1 MQCYNKYTEELI
13 LKCKDDIK
21 GTNLEN
27 CSCGKGKNTPLPNYI
42 KNVEFIESDYKL
54 IFTYTNN
61 TKYEIDLP
69 IENLVKNASYQNNI
83 LTITFTNDT
92 VVNIPLTDL
101 IDIYTVENTNTIN
114 LELINNKIKAN
125 LNESLLNKINVI
137 ITNGSGNNYLAN
149 DGTYKPIDLSNYAPN
164 TIIGE
169 LANLNTTNKSNLVN
183 AINEILNNS
192 SGSGIEIITTNSNIK
207 DLSNG
212 GYIINSNKKMFLT
225 NTYNDY
231 SNCYITSNGSYLLF
245 KSSNVYLVI
254 TFHNTI
260 YKDEQVTRVTTINA
274 PSISCGVLGNGYLS
288 KITCVENNSNKVTTI
303 SSSSTDEQY
312 PSAKAV
318 YDYVNSV
325 LGN

>member
-21 GTNLEN
+21 NTNLEN

-42 KNVEFIESDYKL
+42 KNVEFIENDYKL
-54 IFTYTNN
+54 IFTYTND
-61 TKYEIDLP
+61 TIYEIDLP

-83 LTITFTNDT
+83 LTITFTNDS
-92 VVNIPLTDL
+92 VVDIPLTDL

-137 ITNGSGNNYLAN
+137 TTNGSGNNYLAN
-149 DGTYKPIDLSNYAPN
+149 DGTYKPIDLSNYAN
-164 TIIGE
+164 KTIIGE

-192 SGSGIEIITTNSNIK
+192 SGSGIEKISTNSNIK

-212 GYIINSNKKMFLT
+212 GYIIDSNKQMFLT
-225 NTYNDY
+225 STYNNYSDY
-231 SNCYITSNGSYLLF
+231 YITSHLTYLLF
-245 KSSNVYLVI
+245 KNNNVYLVI
-254 TFHNTI
+254 TFSDTV
-260 YKDEQVTRVTTINA
+260 YKDEKVSRETTINA
-274 PSISCGVLGNGYLS
+274 PSILWGVLGNGYMVI
-288 KITCVENNSNKVTTI
+288 KPIENNLNKVTTI
-303 SSSSTDEQY
+303 SSSSTNEQY

-318 YDYVNSV
+318 YDYVNSM